1 MSEERGEDRWCR
13 LRTHPGTSW
22 FRPQRGSRLMLMF
35 GLQQS
40 SPMSARPDQALV
52 SVAPASH
59 IARASRPMYPP
70 ITRTLVMFQEAPR
83 EFGLGKEV
91 AQVSPLH
98 VDCTPLDPPAAAESA
113 WMGRKAANSGKE
125 GVGLTGC
132 S

>member
-1 MSEERGEDRWCR
+1 
-13 LRTHPGTSW
+13 
-22 FRPQRGSRLMLMF
+22 MLMF

-59 IARASRPMYPP
+59 KARASRPMYPP

-98 VDCTPLDPPAAAESA
+98 VDCTPLDPPAAGRVSLDGEKGCQLGERGRGPH
-113 WMGRKAANSGKE
+113 WMQLRPQSKAGTPMS
-125 GVGLTGC
+125 LRLRTLP
-132 S
+132 

>member
-1 MSEERGEDRWCR
+1 
-13 LRTHPGTSW
+13 
-22 FRPQRGSRLMLMF
+22 MLMF

-98 VDCTPLDPPAAAESA
+98 VDCTPLDPSTAESA
-113 WMGRKAANSGKE
+113 RLGRKGAGLQGRLSSGGLGKE
-125 GVGLTGC
+125 GVGHTGC